1 MPTLLI
7 WGDKDSFGPPSLAQE
22 MAQLMPNSRVE
33 VVPDA
38 GHLAWLDQPETV
50 AGLIVNFLRS

>member
-1 MPTLLI
+1 MRH
-7 WGDKDSFGPPSLAQE
+7 GRA
-22 MAQLMPNSRVE
+22 E

-50 AGLIVNFLRS
+50 AGLIANLLRS

>member
-7 WGDKDSFGPPSLAQE
+7 WGDKDTFGPPSLAKE
-22 MAQLMPNSRVE
+22 MAQSTPHGRVE

-38 GHLAWLDQPETV
+38 GHLAWLDQPDKV
-50 AGLIVNFLRS
+50 AGLIANFLRS